1 MPAFSNILQQCQPLL
16 YFLPLEMAGG
26 VFIRIG
32 ILQSMFI
39 IQQFLVKPDVFGFD
53 IFSTISVM
61 ASVTV
66 LCTSVITSLISLFA
80 FEVHEQI
87 VQKPVNKY
95 MNSILSS

>member
-1 MPAFSNILQQCQPLL
+1 MSSGLI
-16 YFLPLEMAGG
+16 
-26 VFIRIG
+26 
-32 ILQSMFI
+32 S
-39 IQQFLVKPDVFGFD
+39 
-53 IFSTISVM
+53 FSTISVM

-95 MNSILSS
+95 MNSILFIIDTGLWLSSTNIIL

>member
-1 MPAFSNILQQCQPLL
+1 
-16 YFLPLEMAGG
+16 
-26 VFIRIG
+26 
-32 ILQSMFI
+32 
-39 IQQFLVKPDVFGFD
+39 
-53 IFSTISVM
+53 VM

-95 MNSILSS
+95 MNSILFIIDTGLWLSSTNIIL